1 MRKNQNSGCFNSRG
15 KCLHGWLM
23 HEGKDNIMLF
33 EWCHKHSLGGGEKS
47 AFMIGSDN
55 WKYDWLPM
63 RRAV

>member
-1 MRKNQNSGCFNSRG
+1 
-15 KCLHGWLM
+15 M